1 MIYVCLGRPGNM
13 FLLNGCRQGG
23 RVRLSKPV
31 DLGDV
36 KEGSY
41 VLIDGEPCKIVEVEK
56 SKPGK

>member
-1 MIYVCLGRPGNM
+1 
-13 FLLNGCRQGG
+13 
-23 RVRLSKPV
+23 LSKPV

-41 VLIDGEPCKIVEVEK
+41 VIIDGEPCKIVEVEK